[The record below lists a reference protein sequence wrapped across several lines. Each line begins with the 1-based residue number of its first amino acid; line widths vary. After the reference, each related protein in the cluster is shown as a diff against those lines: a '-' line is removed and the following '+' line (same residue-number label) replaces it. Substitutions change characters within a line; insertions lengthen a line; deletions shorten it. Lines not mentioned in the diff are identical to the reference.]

1 MPLNGTLP
9 ATKEELQNF
18 FAHLERELDECGFL
32 RNLEARP
39 SMVRNLRNMFQRA
52 DLTEQ
57 EVRTLHGM
65 IKELT
70 TLRAPR
76 RRG

>member
-1 MPLNGTLP
+1 
-9 ATKEELQNF
+9 
-18 FAHLERELDECGFL
+18 LDDCGFL

-39 SMVRNLRNMFQRA
+39 SMVRNLRNMCQRA